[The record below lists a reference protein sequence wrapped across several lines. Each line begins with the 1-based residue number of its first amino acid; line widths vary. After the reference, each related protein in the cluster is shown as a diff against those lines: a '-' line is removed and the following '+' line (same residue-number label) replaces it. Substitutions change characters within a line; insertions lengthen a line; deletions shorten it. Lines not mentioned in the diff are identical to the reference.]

1 MASDMCKKAEA
12 DLVIQQTPVRFGLV
26 VTNIEVGCTWMRLSS
41 GLKFLKLT
49 FIDSRVR
56 YVSHWRGAEGA
67 TAKGEGIVI
76 TFNVKV
82 IDQPETASR
91 NAKCNLS
98 AEFEREYFPPM
109 HVYVLTVVRSIP
121 RPTLTSNFSLSACLF
136 TGASPLPPRRDWK
149 IGTFPA
155 PPSLIDNNEPI
166 DLTEDIAD
174 KNSTPRHQPPSRRR
188 TPKEYSAHRAS
199 LKKAFPEGWS
209 PPRKISR
216 EAMDGLREL
225 HAFDPELFTTPVLA
239 DKFRI
244 SPEAVRRIL
253 KSKWVP
259 TREQLTRY
267 AERERQNKKRNVVA
281 SRLEEIRRSGQYEDG
296 VRREQSSRPDDHRG
310 RRVRGVNP
318 RDGLY
323 FS

>member
-1 MASDMCKKAEA
+1 M
-12 DLVIQQTPVRFGLV
+12 
-26 VTNIEVGCTWMRLSS
+26 NISLS
-41 GLKFLKLT
+41 
-49 FIDSRVR
+49 
-56 YVSHWRGAEGA
+56 
-67 TAKGEGIVI
+67 
-76 TFNVKV
+76 
-82 IDQPETASR
+82 
-91 NAKCNLS
+91 
-98 AEFEREYFPPM
+98 PM
-109 HVYVLTVVRSIP
+109 HVLTVVRRIL
-121 RPTLTSNFSLSACLF
+121 RPTLTSNFSLSSCLF
-136 TGASPLPPRRDWK
+136 TGASPLLPRRDWR

-155 PPSLIDNNEPI
+155 PPSLIDNDERI

-174 KNSTPRHQPPSRRR
+174 KNPAPHHQPPSRRR
-188 TPKEYSAHRAS
+188 TPKEYAAHRAS

-225 HAFDPELFTTPVLA
+225 HSFDPELFTTPVLA

-267 AERERQNKKRNVVA
+267 AERERQHKKRHVVA
-281 SRLEEIRRSGQYEDG
+281 SRLEEIRRSEQCGDD
-296 VRREQSSRPDDHRG
+296 VRREQSPRPDDYRG